1 MRRDRQS
8 GAVAIELA
16 ILLFPL
22 TIILFGT
29 FELGRAFYQYDTIV
43 KAARSAAR
51 YMSLQTPGEG
61 MAEGKCL
68 AVAGTTV
75 TADCAPPL
83 LPGLNTNMVTINYP
97 EPDSSCPS
105 GTSKGCGTINLVE
118 VCVNCPESAER
129 FMFVPLANFLVPSIT
144 FPPMRAVARRGV

>member
-1 MRRDRQS
+1 MRRASQR
-8 GAVAIELA
+8 GAVAVELA
-16 ILLFPL
+16 ILLVPL

-61 MAEGKCL
+61 IQEAKCL
-68 AVAGTTV
+68 VVAGTTV
-75 TADCAPPL
+75 TAQCSPSL
-83 LPGLNTNMVTINYP
+83 LPGLSTNMVTVNYP

-105 GTSKGCGTINLVE
+105 GSSKGCGTINLVE
-118 VCVNCPESAER
+118 VCVNCPGSAEL
-129 FMFVPLANFLVPSIT
+129 FMFVPVVDFVVPSIT
-144 FPPMRAVARRGV
+144 FPAIRAVARRGV